1 MMQHAARI
9 CALLGLLSLAPAC
22 GPNHIQPFTARDR
35 KYAPGEYAALRADA
49 RPSQGSIYSEAQPG
63 YLEDTRALRV
73 GDIAMVRINENAQA
87 QGGATTNLKKD
98 TNRSAGVDSL
108 LGLMP
113 AMKKAYP
120 NIDPAELIKMA
131 SSFDFDGSGKTER
144 AGTLK
149 GTIGVRVK
157 QELPN
162 GDLFVEGTKVVMIN
176 HEEYHLY
183 VSGVIR
189 TADIAPDNSVDSSL
203 ISDAR
208 VEFTGRGD
216 INDQVERGWLTK
228 ILDFVNPF

>member
-1 MMQHAARI
+1 MRRLLAY
-9 CALLGLLSLAPAC
+9 ALAMASLALLAPAC

-35 KYAPGEYAALRADA
+35 KYTPGEYAATRADA
-49 RPSQGSIYSEAQPG
+49 KPSSGSLYSEAEPG

-73 GDIAMVRINENAQA
+73 GDIAMVKINENAQA
-87 QGGATTNLKKD
+87 SGDATTNLKKD
-98 TNRSAGVDSL
+98 TSRSASVDAL
-108 LGLMP
+108 LGLVP
-113 AMKKAYP
+113 AIKKAYP
-120 NIDPAELIKMA
+120 NIDPSQLLKMA
-131 SSFDFDGSGKTER
+131 SSSDFDGEGKTER

-149 GTIGVRVK
+149 AMIGVRVK
-157 QELPN
+157 QEMPN

-189 TADIAPDNSVDSSL
+189 PSDIQMDNSVDSSL
-203 ISDAR
+203 IADAR